1 MTHSASP
8 NEPVNENPLDANV
21 TPNQGGQSPEKT
33 PEPRQPRPPSSA
45 PDLSQSNT
53 IGEAHAGK
61 LNLANIIQEIGGIY
75 FGDRSGFSNIVIR
88 SFAFDEIKP
97 LTKEKQEEIASL
109 FVADPSEVERLRR
122 VLVEKRILI
131 LSGESGLG
139 KATTAIYLG
148 SLIVEHTDA
157 GEVEAV
163 SPEIFLIP
171 TLERYVKIDLNE
183 ICNCDDVPSNRFVI
197 FKNAL
202 TRCNHDLLG
211 FLAQLNEYSVGQ
223 FANRLKKDNSYL
235 IFTVSPSEAAHLQ
248 PNLGDKD
255 LHYELKHLSDELMA
269 KGLERKL
276 AQLAQ
281 SPRIASERLKQ
292 LREPKQQELLIAD
305 LKTMARIARFA
316 EYYLRDSGATEV
328 EADLG
333 EAIRRSEDITYW
345 FHHDLISDFEA
356 WCFTLSLGLAH
367 CLNDARGVSWV
378 DFEYLRRTVWQCLK
392 RDPELFPRGF
402 ISNGQPP
409 VEFSEKPPALMDDIY
424 LEKSRAR
431 ILKDPNSLADLIH
444 FSEGSYSQ
452 KLWEILLKHHRRI
465 LTLLLP
471 RLCEMAE
478 DHSGKYDHRQRAL
491 CARIIG
497 RIGEIDPD
505 RVSLALVERWLN
517 SANFSDRATI
527 GALYQ
532 GILAS
537 RDERYRGAFLNL
549 LESLSASDNSNVN
562 QGEEEETAFSP
573 EEKNRLLAARAA
585 EKNRL
590 LTAISVYSQLGPYYL
605 SLAVRGLER
614 IAQAKLVPLMEDVQ
628 RIGRLIERTR
638 NEFSQQTSADEALGL
653 LIYQDML
660 SDLAARLYAQQGHI
674 FVGVQYAL
682 CSLALN
688 TDPISVFKELRYWI
702 ESSNQATG
710 ALVALMF
717 LTGNGIAATLESR
730 QVEISNSEVTT
741 AERKSCNPMIAALT
755 LGQESVLEMARFLV
769 TLFESFSVKFIFP
782 KEFIRYLRESFLFH
796 LQAWVEESLPIE
808 SCRKATENLF
818 AELMRVH
825 KGVLFEPIY
834 KLLNSPEFSKKDR
847 DLKKVFVDAVLW
859 QRH

>member
-1 MTHSASP
+1 MTQSASP
-8 NEPVNENPLDANV
+8 NEPVNDDPLEANAP
-21 TPNQGGQSPEKT
+21 PNQGGQSPEKP
-33 PEPRQPRPPSSA
+33 PEPRKTQPPGSA
-45 PDLSQSNT
+45 PDLDQSNI

-61 LNLANIIQEIGGIY
+61 LNLGNIIQEIGGIY

-88 SFAFDEIKP
+88 SFAFDEIWHI
-97 LTKEKQEEIASL
+97 TKEKQEEIASL
-109 FVADPSEVERLRR
+109 FVADSSEVERLRR
-122 VLVEKRILI
+122 ILVEKRILI

-148 SLIVEHTDA
+148 SLVAEQADA
-157 GEVEAV
+157 GDVGAV
-163 SPEIFLIP
+163 SHKTYLIP

-183 ICNCDDVPSNRFVI
+183 ICECGDVPSNRFVI

-211 FLAQLNEYSVGQ
+211 FLTQLNEYSVGQ
-223 FANRLKKDNSYL
+223 FADRLKKDNSYL

-255 LHYELKHLSDELMA
+255 LHYELKHLSDELLS

-281 SPRIASERLKQ
+281 SPRIASERLTQ
-292 LREPKQQELLIAD
+292 LQEPKQREHLIAG
-305 LKTMARIARFA
+305 LKTMPRIARFA

-345 FHHDLISDFEA
+345 FHHDLISDFDG

-367 CLNDARGVSWV
+367 CLNDAQGVSWV

-392 RDPELFPRGF
+392 RDPELFPPGLN
-402 ISNGQPP
+402 SHDQP
-409 VEFSEKPPALMDDIY
+409 VGDFLEKPPPLLDDIY

-431 ILKDPNSLADLIH
+431 VLKDPNSLADLIH

-478 DHSGKYDHRQRAL
+478 DHTVKYDSKQRAL

-497 RIGEIDPD
+497 RIGEIDPE
-505 RVSLALVERWLN
+505 RVSLAVVDRWLN
-517 SANFSDRATI
+517 SANVGDRAAI

-537 RDERYRGAFLNL
+537 RDERYRYAFLDL
-549 LESLSASDNSNVN
+549 LESLSASGNTS
-562 QGEEEETAFSP
+562 GETTSDSRSGDQVVA
-573 EEKNRLLAARAA
+573 EKGSLLISA

-590 LTAISVYSQLGPYYL
+590 LTAISVYSQLGSYDL
-605 SLAVRGLER
+605 SLAVKGLAG

-638 NEFSQQTSADEALGL
+638 NEFSQQTSANEALGL

-688 TDPISVFKELRYWI
+688 TDPVSVFKELRYWI

-717 LTGNGIAATLESR
+717 LAGNGIAATLESR
-730 QVEISNSEVTT
+730 QVEISNSEPSL
-741 AERKSCNPMIAALT
+741 AERKTCNPLIAALT
-755 LGQESVLEMARFLV
+755 LGQDSVIEMARFLV
-769 TLFESFSVKFIFP
+769 TIFESFSVKFIFP
-782 KEFIRYLRESFLFH
+782 KEFMRYLRESFLFH

-808 SCRKATENLF
+808 SCRKANENLF

-834 KLLNSPEFSKKDR
+834 QLLNSPGFSKKDC
-847 DLKKVFVDAVLW
+847 DLKKVFIHAVLW
-859 QRH
+859 LRH

>member
-8 NEPVNENPLDANV
+8 NEPTPERPLDVGAA
-21 TPNQGGQSPEKT
+21 PDQGGPSPEK
-33 PEPRQPRPPSSA
+33 PSEPPPPKPLDPA
-45 PDLSQSNT
+45 PSYTQTTTITEAKGEKFNFANEIHDVTVYLDSKHGLSNVS
-53 IGEAHAGK
+53 
-61 LNLANIIQEIGGIY
+61 
-75 FGDRSGFSNIVIR
+75 IR
-88 SFAFDEIKP
+88 SFAFSEIWRI
-97 LTKEKQEEIASL
+97 TKERQEEIASL

-122 VLVEKRILI
+122 ILVEKRVLI

-148 SLIVEHTDA
+148 SLVSEHA
-157 GEVEAV
+157 GDGEAEATA
-163 SPEIFLIP
+163 PETFLIP
-171 TLERYVKIDLNE
+171 TLERYIKIDPNE
-183 ICNCDDVPSNRFVI
+183 ICECDDAPGNRFVI

-202 TRCNHDLLG
+202 TRCNRDLLE
-211 FLAQLNEYSVGQ
+211 FLAQLNEYSLGHV
-223 FANRLKKDNSYL
+223 ADRLRKENSYL
-235 IFTVSPSEAAHLQ
+235 IFTVSPSEAAQLQ
-248 PNLGDKD
+248 PKLGDKN
-255 LHYELKHLSDELMA
+255 LHYELKHLSDELLS

-276 AQLAQ
+276 SQLAR
-281 SPRIASERLKQ
+281 SPRVAPERLKQ
-292 LREPKQQELLIAD
+292 LQEPEQQRLLIAG
-305 LKTMARIARFA
+305 LKTMPRIAGFA
-316 EYYLRDSGATEV
+316 EHYLRDSGATEV
-328 EADLG
+328 ELDLG
-333 EAIRRSEDITYW
+333 EAIRRFENISDW
-345 FHHDLISDFEA
+345 FQRELVGDFEA

-367 CLNDARGVSWV
+367 CLNDARGVSWI
-378 DFEYLRRTVWQCLK
+378 DFEYLRRAVWQCLK
-392 RDPELFPRGF
+392 RDPELFPKL
-402 ISNGQPP
+402 NTHDQP
-409 VEFSEKPPALMDDIY
+409 VGEFPEKPPPLVDDIY

-431 ILKDPNSLADLIH
+431 ILKDPNSLADVIY
-444 FSEGSYSQ
+444 FNEDSYSQ

-478 DHSGKYDHRQRAL
+478 DHSGKFDRRQQAL

-505 RVSLALVERWLN
+505 RVSLAVVDRWLN
-517 SANFSDRATI
+517 SANVGDRATI

-537 RDERYRGAFLNL
+537 RGERYRGAFLNL
-549 LESLSASDNSNVN
+549 LESLSASDHSNVN
-562 QGEEEETAFSP
+562 QEAETALSP

-585 EKNRL
+585 ERNRL
-590 LTAISVYSQLGPYYL
+590 LTAISVYSQLGTYDL

-614 IAQAKLVPLMEDVQ
+614 IAQAKLVPLMGDVQ

-638 NEFSQQTSADEALGL
+638 NEFSQQTSEDEALGL

-688 TDPISVFKELRYWI
+688 TDPISVFKELRYWV

-717 LTGNGIAATLESR
+717 LSGNGIAATLESR
-730 QVEISNSEVTT
+730 QVEISNGEVTT
-741 AERKSCNPMIAALT
+741 AERKTCNPIIAALT
-755 LGQESVLEMARFLV
+755 LGQDSVLEMARFLV
-769 TLFESFSVKFIFP
+769 TIFESFSIKFIFP
-782 KEFIRYLRESFLFH
+782 KEFMRYLRESFLVH
-796 LQAWVEESLPIE
+796 LQTWVENSLHTE

-834 KLLNSPEFSKKDR
+834 KLLNSPEFSKEDS
-847 DLKKVFVDAVLW
+847 DLKKRFVEAVLW